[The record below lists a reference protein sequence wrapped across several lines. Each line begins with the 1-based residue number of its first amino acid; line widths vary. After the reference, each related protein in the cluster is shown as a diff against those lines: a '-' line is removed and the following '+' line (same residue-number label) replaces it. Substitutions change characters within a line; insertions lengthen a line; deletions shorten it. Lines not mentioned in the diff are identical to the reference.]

1 MPTEISAELQGIKDE
16 VIAAIGSTTDPA
28 LLTSVLD
35 AIGKLMLNADQRKTG
50 NPAGQLFR
58 MLQAFYLSEKISEK
72 DMLEL
77 SARIGRIQLRLEG
90 LSGES

>member
-1 MPTEISAELQGIKDE
+1 MSIEIGAELQAIKDE
-16 VIAAIGSTTDPA
+16 VIATVGSTTDPA

-50 NPAGQLFR
+50 NPAGQLYR

-72 DMLEL
+72 DMLEI
-77 SARIGRIQLRLEG
+77 SARFGQVQLRLEG
-90 LSGES
+90 V